1 MIDLLI
7 ILDLGGQIKNKNNL
21 KDHNK
26 NNNKN
31 R

>member
-1 MIDLLI
+1 MIDLSI
-7 ILDLGGQIKNKNNL
+7 ILDLGGKIKNKNNH